1 MLMVLYGWFLSQI
14 VPSVAGQP
22 YNALILVSE
31 TLTALL
37 VLIRRPGPMATSFY
51 AWAIAIIGTCAPLL
65 VQPAGG
71 ALIPIGAAAA
81 LMIVGLFV
89 SLAAKLFLRRS
100 FGIVAACRG
109 VRREGPYR
117 LVRHPMYTGYVITQ
131 LGFLLA
137 NPSLLN
143 LAVYGAAW
151 AMLLLRIE
159 EEETMLSLDPGLS
172 RLCRGGA
179 LPAAAGPLLV
189 LALRRHHRERQGRD
203 RNPLLAQIVGLLR
216 RRLAVDRAALGLA
229 EMDGAGLVGEAVAD
243 MLALLEHLLLR
254 LGHAGQRRLH
264 RFGRRARRPGCP
276 WRRRAAPSAPCRPRP
291 CRRSGRRRG
300 PAPAAPHNPRS
311 SRTRLRR
318 HGLAAAHLRSKMIM
332 WRDMLRRRD
341 RPAVPDRRQARA
353 HLLDRAEV
361 ELGKAAG
368 PAPRRPCRAAP
379 CPRDRRPAN
388 GRR

>member
-1 MLMVLYGWFLSQI
+1 MSAMQPIPAPARSRSQEERAVDFGERVMLMVLYGWFLSQI

-81 LMIVGLFV
+81 LMTAGLFI

-109 VRREGPYR
+109 VRRERPVPARAPSDVYR
-117 LVRHPMYTGYVITQ
+117 LCHHPDRASCSPT
-131 LGFLLA
+131 
-137 NPSLLN
+137 PRCSN
-143 LAVYGAAW
+143 LAVYAVAW

-159 EEETMLSLDPGLS
+159 EEERCCRAIPPIATMS
-172 RLCRGGA
+172 RRCATGCCRA
-179 LPAAAGPLLV
+179 SIRSV
-189 LALRRHHRERQGRD
+189 LALRRNHRERQGRD
-203 RNPLLAQIVGLLR
+203 RNTLLAQIVGLLR

-229 EMDGAGLVGEAVAD
+229 EMDGARLVGEAVAD

-254 LGHAGQRRLH
+254 LRHAGQRRLH
-264 RFGRRARRPGCP
+264 RLGRELAASRLPFAPTRGAIGALSTSAEPQIGQATRPRARC
-276 WRRRAAPSAPCRPRP
+276 AS
-291 CRRSGRRRG
+291 
-300 PAPAAPHNPRS
+300 
-311 SRTRLRR
+311 
-318 HGLAAAHLRSKMIM
+318 
-332 WRDMLRRRD
+332 
-341 RPAVPDRRQARA
+341 
-353 HLLDRAEV
+353 
-361 ELGKAAG
+361 
-368 PAPRRPCRAAP
+368 
-379 CPRDRRPAN
+379 
-388 GRR
+388 

>member
-1 MLMVLYGWFLSQI
+1 MSAMQPIPARARSRSQEERAVDIGERVMLMILYGWFLSQI

-37 VLIRRPGPMATSFY
+37 VLIRRSGPMATSFY

-81 LMIVGLFV
+81 LMSAGLFI

-131 LGFLLA
+131 IGFLLA

-159 EEETMLSLDPGLS
+159 EEEMMLSLDPAYLDYVAAVRYRLLPGLY
-172 RLCRGGA
+172 
-179 LPAAAGPLLV
+179 
-189 LALRRHHRERQGRD
+189 
-203 RNPLLAQIVGLLR
+203 
-216 RRLAVDRAALGLA
+216 
-229 EMDGAGLVGEAVAD
+229 
-243 MLALLEHLLLR
+243 
-254 LGHAGQRRLH
+254 
-264 RFGRRARRPGCP
+264 
-276 WRRRAAPSAPCRPRP
+276 
-291 CRRSGRRRG
+291 
-300 PAPAAPHNPRS
+300 
-311 SRTRLRR
+311 
-318 HGLAAAHLRSKMIM
+318 
-332 WRDMLRRRD
+332 
-341 RPAVPDRRQARA
+341 
-353 HLLDRAEV
+353 
-361 ELGKAAG
+361 
-368 PAPRRPCRAAP
+368 
-379 CPRDRRPAN
+379 
-388 GRR
+388 